1 MEKKYICLE
10 MAAFNL
16 E

>member
-1 MEKKYICLE
+1 

-16 E
+16 PYF